1 MKNKTIWYVIPILM
15 CLAVLTS
22 YRALVSRATDTT
34 PPVIHM
40 EGELTVSILDGQEA
54 LLQGVTATDDTDGD
68 VSGSIVMQSVKLLD
82 RSGTVLVT
90 YAAFDSAGNVA
101 KAQRQVQYR
110 DYESPRF
117 HLSGPLL
124 FPEKGTFNIL
134 DLIQAEDPIRG
145 DISRWIRTTVL
156 SGTTLTTPGV
166 HQVLF
171 QVTSS
176 MGETVKLELP
186 VEVYPAGL
194 YAAKLTL
201 TDYLV
206 YLPIGCYFDPNTYL
220 ESFTLSGN
228 TTELSTLPAGYAV
241 SIAGQVDTNTPGVY
255 TLGYTVTYTQDN
267 PLTPGTSQTFSG
279 YSKLVVVVE
288 G

>member
-1 MKNKTIWYVIPILM
+1 MKNKSIWYVIPILM
-15 CLAVLTS
+15 CLAVLIS
-22 YRALVSRATDTT
+22 YRTLVNRTTDTT
-34 PPVIHM
+34 PPVIHL
-40 EGELTVSILDGQEA
+40 EGELTLSVLDGEDA

-68 VSGSIVMQSVKLLD
+68 VTGSVVVQNAKLLD
-82 RSGTVLVT
+82 RNGTVLVT
-90 YAAFDSAGNVA
+90 YAAFDSSGNVT
-101 KAQRQVQYR
+101 KSQRQVRYR

-117 HLSGPLL
+117 HLRGPLL
-124 FPEKGTFNIL
+124 FPEKSVVNIL
-134 DLIQAEDPIRG
+134 DLISAEDPIRG

-156 SGTTLTTPGV
+156 SGTTLNTLGV

-176 MGETVKLELP
+176 MGETVKLEIP
-186 VEVYPAGL
+186 VEVYPAGM
-194 YAAKLTL
+194 YPAKLTL

-206 YLPIGCYFDPNTYL
+206 YLPMGCYFDPNTYL
-220 ESFTLSGN
+220 DSFSLSGS
-228 TTELSTLPAGYAV
+228 TTDLSALPEAYSV
-241 SIAGQVDTNTPGVY
+241 SITGQVDTNTPGVY

-267 PLTPGTSQTFSG
+267 PLTPGTSQTYSG